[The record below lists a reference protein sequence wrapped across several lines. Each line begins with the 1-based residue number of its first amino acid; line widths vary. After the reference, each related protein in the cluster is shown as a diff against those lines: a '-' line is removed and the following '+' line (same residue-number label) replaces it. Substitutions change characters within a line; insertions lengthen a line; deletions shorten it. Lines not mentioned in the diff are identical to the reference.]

1 MPNKPPQK
9 NSRNEIFPHFSSHN
23 QFFTLTLQPNKN
35 KTMKNIF
42 KIKKEERIPGLVA
55 LLVFVLLNGLFFY
68 KYGNLFLRAHHVS
81 FWQLF
86 AKTFHVSGFDA
97 WSYIFMSNGKLYF
110 EIPRHPLFA
119 VILYPFYLINK
130 ELISSGDTNYA
141 MIFMAILLIASAF
154 YSFIFVYRIFRE
166 IIELKKKDC
175 ILFSA
180 MLYSFGMVMVSML
193 VPDHFCWSL
202 LMLTMTLYLAGM
214 AMKERRQL
222 SAWTI
227 GILSFLTGGV
237 TLSNIAKTYLA
248 AWFVNGRKVF
258 APKNLVAMILPA
270 ILLVTTAYLIYTEV
284 REPQF
289 HVDKQIE
296 IKAHAKDQEQQR
308 KDSIHHAWV
317 LAHTGE
323 PMKKEGF
330 WKWTDTSTSRTDAL
344 IHNMMGES
352 IQLHDSYLLD
362 DMCVNR
368 PTIVKYNYAFNY
380 VIEAIISLLF
390 IIGIVVAI
398 RHKFFLM
405 VLSWLGLDIVIHFV
419 MGFGL
424 NEMYIMACHWIFI
437 IPIAIAYLMKSLTP
451 GRQVVL
457 RYFCWLLTLYFWVW
471 NGYWLFT
478 YMSDQATQIMK

>member
-1 MPNKPPQK
+1 M
-9 NSRNEIFPHFSSHN
+9 
-23 QFFTLTLQPNKN
+23 
-35 KTMKNIF
+35 NIF
-42 KIKKEERIPGLVA
+42 KIKKEERIPSLIA

-68 KYGNLFLRAHHVS
+68 KYSNLFLQAHHVS
-81 FWQLF
+81 YWQLF
-86 AKTFHVSGFDA
+86 AKTYHVSGFDA

-130 ELISSGDTNYA
+130 ELIAAGDTNYA
-141 MIFMAILLIASAF
+141 MIFMAILLIVSAY
-154 YSFIFVYRIFRE
+154 YSFIFIYRVFRE
-166 IIELKKKDC
+166 IIEVGKKDS
-175 ILFSA
+175 LLLSA

-202 LMLTMTLYLAGM
+202 FLLTMTLYLAGK
-214 AMKERRQL
+214 AMKEKKQL

-248 AWFVNGRKVF
+248 AWFVNGKKVF
-258 APKNLVAMILPA
+258 AWKNMVAMILPA
-270 ILLVTTAYLIYTEV
+270 ILLVGTAYLIYTEI

-289 HVDKQIE
+289 HTDKKIE
-296 IKAHAKDQEQQR
+296 IKAHAKDTLQAH

-330 WKWTDTSTSRTDAL
+330 WKWTDMSTSRSDAL

-368 PTIVKYNYAFNY
+368 PTVVKYNYVFNY
-380 VIEAIISLLF
+380 IIEGIVALLF
-390 IIGIVVAI
+390 ILGIIVAV
-398 RHKFFLM
+398 RHRFFLIA
-405 VLSWLGLDIVIHFV
+405 LSWLALDICIHFV

-437 IPIAIAYLMKSLTP
+437 IPISIAYLLKSLTP
-451 GRQVVL
+451 SRQTIVRGITL
-457 RYFCWLLTLYFWVW
+457 LLTLYLWVW
-471 NGYWLFT
+471 NGYLVFS
-478 YMSDQATQIMK
+478 YMSDQITQISK

>member
-1 MPNKPPQK
+1 M
-9 NSRNEIFPHFSSHN
+9 FCLLFA
-23 QFFTLTLQPNKN
+23 LTLQAKSQDIYIIELS
-35 KTMKNIF
+35 KMNIF
-42 KIKKEERIPGLVA
+42 KIKKEERIPSLIA

-68 KYGNLFLRAHHVS
+68 KYSNLFLQAHHVS
-81 FWQLF
+81 YWQLF
-86 AKTFHVSGFDA
+86 AKTYHVSGFDA

-130 ELISSGDTNYA
+130 ELIATGDTNYA
-141 MIFMAILLIASAF
+141 MIFMAILLIVSAY
-154 YSFIFVYRIFRE
+154 YSFIFIYRVFRE
-166 IIELKKKDC
+166 IIEVGKKDS
-175 ILFSA
+175 LLLSA

-202 LMLTMTLYLAGM
+202 FLLTMTLYLAGK
-214 AMKERRQL
+214 AMKEKKQL

-248 AWFVNGRKVF
+248 AWFVNGKKVF
-258 APKNLVAMILPA
+258 AWKNMVAMILPA
-270 ILLVTTAYLIYTEV
+270 ILLVGTAYLIYTEI

-289 HVDKQIE
+289 HTDKKIE
-296 IKAHAKDQEQQR
+296 IKAHAKDTLQAH

-330 WKWTDTSTSRTDAL
+330 WKWTDMSTSRSNAL

-368 PTIVKYNYAFNY
+368 PTVVKYNYVFNY
-380 VIEAIISLLF
+380 IIEGIVALLF
-390 IIGIVVAI
+390 ILGIIVAV
-398 RHKFFLM
+398 RHRFFLM
-405 VLSWLGLDIVIHFV
+405 ALSWLALDICIHFV

-437 IPIAIAYLMKSLTP
+437 IPISIAYLLKSLTP
-451 GRQVVL
+451 SRQTIVRGITL
-457 RYFCWLLTLYFWVW
+457 LLTLYLWVW
-471 NGYWLFT
+471 NGYLVFS
-478 YMSDQATQIMK
+478 YMSDQITQISK

>member
-1 MPNKPPQK
+1 L
-9 NSRNEIFPHFSSHN
+9 FCLLFA
-23 QFFTLTLQPNKN
+23 LTLQTKSQDIYIIELS
-35 KTMKNIF
+35 KMNIF
-42 KIKKEERIPGLVA
+42 KIKKEERIPSLIA

-68 KYGNLFLRAHHVS
+68 KYSNLFLQAHHVS
-81 FWQLF
+81 YWQLF

-119 VILYPFYLINK
+119 VILYPFHLINK
-130 ELISSGDTNYA
+130 ELIAAGDTNYA
-141 MIFMAILLIASAF
+141 MIFMAILLIASAY
-154 YSFIFVYRIFRE
+154 YSFIFIYRVFRE
-166 IIELKKKDC
+166 IIEVGKKDC
-175 ILFSA
+175 LLFSA

-202 LMLTMTLYLAGM
+202 FLLTMTLYLAGK
-214 AMKERRQL
+214 AMKEKKQL

-248 AWFVNGRKVF
+248 AWFVNGKKVF
-258 APKNLVAMILPA
+258 AWKNMVAMILPA
-270 ILLVTTAYLIYTEV
+270 ILLVGTAYLIYTEI

-289 HVDKQIE
+289 HTDKKIE
-296 IKAHAKDQEQQR
+296 IKAHAKDTLQAH

-330 WKWTDTSTSRTDAL
+330 WKWTDMSTSRSDAL

-368 PTIVKYNYAFNY
+368 PTVVKYNYVFNY
-380 VIEAIISLLF
+380 IIEGIVALLF
-390 IIGIVVAI
+390 ILGIIVAV
-398 RHKFFLM
+398 RHRFFLM
-405 VLSWLGLDIVIHFV
+405 ALSWLALDICIHFV

-437 IPIAIAYLMKSLTP
+437 IPISIAYLLKSLTP
-451 GRQVVL
+451 SRQTIVRGITL
-457 RYFCWLLTLYFWVW
+457 LLTLYLWVW
-471 NGYWLFT
+471 NGYLVFS
-478 YMSDQATQIMK
+478 YMSDQITQISK

>member
-1 MPNKPPQK
+1 M
-9 NSRNEIFPHFSSHN
+9 
-23 QFFTLTLQPNKN
+23 
-35 KTMKNIF
+35 NIF
-42 KIKKEERIPGLVA
+42 KIKKEERIPSLIA

-68 KYGNLFLRAHHVS
+68 KYSNLFLQAHHVS
-81 FWQLF
+81 YWQLF
-86 AKTFHVSGFDA
+86 AKTYHVSGFDA

-130 ELISSGDTNYA
+130 ELIAAGDTNYA
-141 MIFMAILLIASAF
+141 MIFMAILLIVSAY
-154 YSFIFVYRIFRE
+154 YSFIFIYRVFRE
-166 IIELKKKDC
+166 IIEVGKKDS
-175 ILFSA
+175 LLLSA

-202 LMLTMTLYLAGM
+202 FLLTMTLYLAGK
-214 AMKERRQL
+214 AMKEKKQL

-248 AWFVNGRKVF
+248 AWFVNGKKVF
-258 APKNLVAMILPA
+258 AWKNMVAMILPA
-270 ILLVTTAYLIYTEV
+270 ILLVGTAYLIYTEI

-289 HVDKQIE
+289 HTDKKIE
-296 IKAHAKDQEQQR
+296 IKAHAKDTLQAH

-330 WKWTDTSTSRTDAL
+330 WKWTDMSTSRSDAL

-368 PTIVKYNYAFNY
+368 PTVVKYNYVFNY
-380 VIEAIISLLF
+380 IIEGIVALLF
-390 IIGIVVAI
+390 ILGIIVAV
-398 RHKFFLM
+398 RHRFFLM
-405 VLSWLGLDIVIHFV
+405 ALSWLALDICIHFV

-437 IPIAIAYLMKSLTP
+437 IPISIAYLLKSLTP
-451 GRQVVL
+451 SRQTIVRGITL
-457 RYFCWLLTLYFWVW
+457 LLTLYLWVW
-471 NGYWLFT
+471 NGYLVFS
-478 YMSDQATQIMK
+478 YMSDQITQILK

>member
-1 MPNKPPQK
+1 M
-9 NSRNEIFPHFSSHN
+9 
-23 QFFTLTLQPNKN
+23 
-35 KTMKNIF
+35 NIF
-42 KIKKEERIPGLVA
+42 KIKKEERIPSLIA

-68 KYGNLFLRAHHVS
+68 KYSNLFLQAHHVS
-81 FWQLF
+81 YWQLF
-86 AKTFHVSGFDA
+86 AKTYHVSGFDA

-130 ELISSGDTNYA
+130 ELIAAGDTNYA
-141 MIFMAILLIASAF
+141 MIFMAILLIVSAY
-154 YSFIFVYRIFRE
+154 YSFIFIYRVFRE
-166 IIELKKKDC
+166 IIEVGKKDS
-175 ILFSA
+175 LLLSA

-202 LMLTMTLYLAGM
+202 FLLTMTLYLAGK
-214 AMKERRQL
+214 AMKEKKQL

-248 AWFVNGRKVF
+248 AWFVNGKNVF
-258 APKNLVAMILPA
+258 AWKNMVAMILPA
-270 ILLVTTAYLIYTEV
+270 ILLVGTAYLIYTEI

-289 HVDKQIE
+289 HTDKKIE
-296 IKAHAKDQEQQR
+296 IKAHAKDTLQAH

-330 WKWTDTSTSRTDAL
+330 WKWTDMSTSRSDAL

-368 PTIVKYNYAFNY
+368 PTVVKYNYVFNY
-380 VIEAIISLLF
+380 IIEGIVALLF
-390 IIGIVVAI
+390 ILGIIVAV
-398 RHKFFLM
+398 RHRFFLM
-405 VLSWLGLDIVIHFV
+405 ALSWLALDICIHFV

-437 IPIAIAYLMKSLTP
+437 IPISIAYLLKSLTP
-451 GRQVVL
+451 SRQTIVRGITL
-457 RYFCWLLTLYFWVW
+457 LLTLYLWVW
-471 NGYWLFT
+471 NGYLVFS
-478 YMSDQATQIMK
+478 YMSDQITQISK

>member
-1 MPNKPPQK
+1 M
-9 NSRNEIFPHFSSHN
+9 
-23 QFFTLTLQPNKN
+23 
-35 KTMKNIF
+35 NIF
-42 KIKKEERIPGLVA
+42 KIKKEERIPSLIA
-55 LLVFVLLNGLFFY
+55 LLIFVLLNGLFFY
-68 KYGNLFLRAHHVS
+68 KYSNLFLQAHHVS
-81 FWQLF
+81 YWQLF
-86 AKTFHVSGFDA
+86 AKTYHVSGFDA

-130 ELISSGDTNYA
+130 ELIAAGDTNYA
-141 MIFMAILLIASAF
+141 MIFMAILLIVSAY
-154 YSFIFVYRIFRE
+154 YSFIFIYRVFRE
-166 IIELKKKDC
+166 IIEVGKKDS
-175 ILFSA
+175 LLLSA

-202 LMLTMTLYLAGM
+202 FLLTMTLYLAGK
-214 AMKERRQL
+214 AMKEKKQL

-248 AWFVNGRKVF
+248 AWFVNGKKVF
-258 APKNLVAMILPA
+258 AWKNMVAMILPA
-270 ILLVTTAYLIYTEV
+270 ILLVGTAYLIYTEI

-289 HVDKQIE
+289 HTDKKIE
-296 IKAHAKDQEQQR
+296 IKAHAKDTLQAH

-330 WKWTDTSTSRTDAL
+330 WKWTDMSTSRSDAL

-368 PTIVKYNYAFNY
+368 PTVVKYNYVFNY
-380 VIEAIISLLF
+380 IIEGIVALLF
-390 IIGIVVAI
+390 ILGIIVAV
-398 RHKFFLM
+398 RHRFFLM
-405 VLSWLGLDIVIHFV
+405 ALSWLALDICIHFV

-437 IPIAIAYLMKSLTP
+437 IPISIAYLLKSLTP
-451 GRQVVL
+451 SRQTIVRGITL
-457 RYFCWLLTLYFWVW
+457 LLTLYLWVW
-471 NGYWLFT
+471 NGYLVFS
-478 YMSDQATQIMK
+478 YMSDQITQISK

>member
-1 MPNKPPQK
+1 M
-9 NSRNEIFPHFSSHN
+9 
-23 QFFTLTLQPNKN
+23 
-35 KTMKNIF
+35 NIF
-42 KIKKEERIPGLVA
+42 KIKKEERIPSLIA

-68 KYGNLFLRAHHVS
+68 KYSKLFLQAHHVS
-81 FWQLF
+81 YWQLF
-86 AKTFHVSGFDA
+86 AKTYHVSGFDA

-130 ELISSGDTNYA
+130 ELIAAGDTNYA
-141 MIFMAILLIASAF
+141 MIFMAILLIVSAY
-154 YSFIFVYRIFRE
+154 YSFIFIYRVFRE
-166 IIELKKKDC
+166 IIEVGKKDS
-175 ILFSA
+175 LLLSA

-202 LMLTMTLYLAGM
+202 FLLTMTLYLAGK
-214 AMKERRQL
+214 AMKEKKQL

-237 TLSNIAKTYLA
+237 TLSNIAKTYLV
-248 AWFVNGRKVF
+248 AWFVNGKKVF
-258 APKNLVAMILPA
+258 AWKNMVAMILPA
-270 ILLVTTAYLIYTEV
+270 ILLVGTAYLIYTEI

-289 HVDKQIE
+289 HTDKKIE
-296 IKAHAKDQEQQR
+296 IKAHAKDTLQAH

-330 WKWTDTSTSRTDAL
+330 WKWTDMSTSRSDAL

-368 PTIVKYNYAFNY
+368 PTVVKYNYVFNY
-380 VIEAIISLLF
+380 IIEGIVALLF
-390 IIGIVVAI
+390 ILGIIVAV
-398 RHKFFLM
+398 RHRFFLM
-405 VLSWLGLDIVIHFV
+405 ALSWLALDICIHFV

-437 IPIAIAYLMKSLTP
+437 IPISIAYLLKSLTP
-451 GRQVVL
+451 SRQTIVRGITL
-457 RYFCWLLTLYFWVW
+457 LLTLYLWVW
-471 NGYWLFT
+471 NGYLVFS
-478 YMSDQATQIMK
+478 YMSDQITQISK

>member
-1 MPNKPPQK
+1 M
-9 NSRNEIFPHFSSHN
+9 
-23 QFFTLTLQPNKN
+23 
-35 KTMKNIF
+35 NIF
-42 KIKKEERIPGLVA
+42 KIKKEERIPSLIA

-68 KYGNLFLRAHHVS
+68 KYSNLFLQAHHVS
-81 FWQLF
+81 YWQLF
-86 AKTFHVSGFDA
+86 AKTYHVSGFDA

-130 ELISSGDTNYA
+130 ELIATGDTNYA
-141 MIFMAILLIASAF
+141 MIFMAILLIASAY
-154 YSFIFVYRIFRE
+154 YSFIFIYRVFRE
-166 IIELKKKDC
+166 IIEVGKKDC
-175 ILFSA
+175 LLLSA

-202 LMLTMTLYLAGM
+202 FLLTMTLYLAGK
-214 AMKERRQL
+214 AMKEKKQL

-248 AWFVNGRKVF
+248 AWFVNGKKVF
-258 APKNLVAMILPA
+258 AWKNMVAMILPA
-270 ILLVTTAYLIYTEV
+270 ILLVGTAYLIYTEI

-289 HVDKQIE
+289 HTDKKIE
-296 IKAHAKDQEQQR
+296 IKAHAKDTLQAH

-330 WKWTDTSTSRTDAL
+330 WKWTDMSTSRSDAL

-352 IQLHDSYLLD
+352 IQLHNSYLLD

-368 PTIVKYNYAFNY
+368 PTVVKYNYVFNY
-380 VIEAIISLLF
+380 IIEGIVALLF
-390 IIGIVVAI
+390 ILGIIVAV
-398 RHKFFLM
+398 RHRFFLM
-405 VLSWLGLDIVIHFV
+405 ALSWLALDICIHFV

-437 IPIAIAYLMKSLTP
+437 IPISIAYLLKSLTP
-451 GRQVVL
+451 SRQTIVRGITL
-457 RYFCWLLTLYFWVW
+457 LLTLYLWVW
-471 NGYWLFT
+471 NGYLVFS
-478 YMSDQATQIMK
+478 YMSDQITQISK

>member
-1 MPNKPPQK
+1 M
-9 NSRNEIFPHFSSHN
+9 FCLLFA
-23 QFFTLTLQPNKN
+23 LTLQAKSQDIYIIELS
-35 KTMKNIF
+35 KMNIF
-42 KIKKEERIPGLVA
+42 KIKKEERIPSLIA
-55 LLVFVLLNGLFFY
+55 LFVFVLLNGLFFY
-68 KYGNLFLRAHHVS
+68 KYSNLFLQAHHVS
-81 FWQLF
+81 YWQLF
-86 AKTFHVSGFDA
+86 AKTYHVSGFDA

-130 ELISSGDTNYA
+130 ELIAAGDTNYA
-141 MIFMAILLIASAF
+141 MIFMAILLIVSAY
-154 YSFIFVYRIFRE
+154 YSFIFIYRVFRE
-166 IIELKKKDC
+166 IIEVGKKDS
-175 ILFSA
+175 LLLSA

-202 LMLTMTLYLAGM
+202 FLLTMTLYLAGK
-214 AMKERRQL
+214 AMKEKKQL

-248 AWFVNGRKVF
+248 AWFVNGKKVF
-258 APKNLVAMILPA
+258 AWKNMVAMILPA
-270 ILLVTTAYLIYTEV
+270 ILLVGTAYLIYTEI

-289 HVDKQIE
+289 HTDKKIE
-296 IKAHAKDQEQQR
+296 IKAHAKDTLQAH

-330 WKWTDTSTSRTDAL
+330 WKWTDMSTSRSDAL

-368 PTIVKYNYAFNY
+368 PTVVKYNYVFNY
-380 VIEAIISLLF
+380 IIEGIVALLF
-390 IIGIVVAI
+390 ILGIIVAV
-398 RHKFFLM
+398 RHRFFLM
-405 VLSWLGLDIVIHFV
+405 ALSWLALDICIHFV

-437 IPIAIAYLMKSLTP
+437 IPISIAYLLKSLTP
-451 GRQVVL
+451 SRQTIVRGITL
-457 RYFCWLLTLYFWVW
+457 LLTLYLWVW
-471 NGYWLFT
+471 NGYLVFS
-478 YMSDQATQIMK
+478 YMSDQITQISK

>member
-1 MPNKPPQK
+1 M
-9 NSRNEIFPHFSSHN
+9 FCLLFA
-23 QFFTLTLQPNKN
+23 LTLQAKSQDIYIIELS
-35 KTMKNIF
+35 KMNIF
-42 KIKKEERIPGLVA
+42 KIKKEERIPSLIA

-68 KYGNLFLRAHHVS
+68 KYSNLFLQAHHVS
-81 FWQLF
+81 YWQLF
-86 AKTFHVSGFDA
+86 AKTYHVSGFDA

-130 ELISSGDTNYA
+130 ELIATGDTNYA
-141 MIFMAILLIASAF
+141 MIFMAILLIASAY
-154 YSFIFVYRIFRE
+154 YSFIFIYRVFRE
-166 IIELKKKDC
+166 IIEVGKKDC
-175 ILFSA
+175 LLLSA

-202 LMLTMTLYLAGM
+202 FLLIMTLYLAGK
-214 AMKERRQL
+214 AMKEKKQL

-248 AWFVNGRKVF
+248 AWFVNGKKVF
-258 APKNLVAMILPA
+258 AWKNMVAMILPA
-270 ILLVTTAYLIYTEV
+270 ILLVGTAYLIYTEI

-289 HVDKQIE
+289 HTDKKIE
-296 IKAHAKDQEQQR
+296 IKAHAKDTLQAH

-330 WKWTDTSTSRTDAL
+330 WKWTDMSTSRSDAL

-352 IQLHDSYLLD
+352 IQLHNSYLLD

-368 PTIVKYNYAFNY
+368 PTVVKYNYVFNY
-380 VIEAIISLLF
+380 IIEGIVALLF
-390 IIGIVVAI
+390 ILGIIVAV
-398 RHKFFLM
+398 RHRFFLM
-405 VLSWLGLDIVIHFV
+405 ALSWLALDICIHFV

-437 IPIAIAYLMKSLTP
+437 IPISIAYMLKSLTP
-451 GRQVVL
+451 SRQTIVRGITL
-457 RYFCWLLTLYFWVW
+457 LLTLYLWVW
-471 NGYWLFT
+471 NGYLVFS
-478 YMSDQATQIMK
+478 YMSDQITQISK

>member
-1 MPNKPPQK
+1 M
-9 NSRNEIFPHFSSHN
+9 
-23 QFFTLTLQPNKN
+23 
-35 KTMKNIF
+35 NIF
-42 KIKKEERIPGLVA
+42 KIKKEERIPSLIA

-68 KYGNLFLRAHHVS
+68 KYSNLFLQAHHVS
-81 FWQLF
+81 YWQLF

-130 ELISSGDTNYA
+130 ELIATGDTNYA
-141 MIFMAILLIASAF
+141 MIFMAILLIASAY
-154 YSFIFVYRIFRE
+154 YSFIFIYRVFRE
-166 IIELKKKDC
+166 IIEVGKKDS
-175 ILFSA
+175 LLLSA

-202 LMLTMTLYLAGM
+202 FLLTMTLYLAGK
-214 AMKERRQL
+214 AMKEKKQL

-248 AWFVNGRKVF
+248 AWFVNGKKVF
-258 APKNLVAMILPA
+258 AWKNMVAMILPA
-270 ILLVTTAYLIYTEV
+270 ILLVGTAYLIYTEI

-289 HVDKQIE
+289 HTDKKIE
-296 IKAHAKDQEQQR
+296 IKAHAKDTLQAH

-330 WKWTDTSTSRTDAL
+330 WKWTDMSTSRSDAL

-368 PTIVKYNYAFNY
+368 PTVVKYNYVFNY
-380 VIEAIISLLF
+380 IIEGIVALLF
-390 IIGIVVAI
+390 ILGIIVAV
-398 RHKFFLM
+398 RHRFFLM
-405 VLSWLGLDIVIHFV
+405 ALSWLALDICIHFV

-437 IPIAIAYLMKSLTP
+437 IPISIAYLLKSLTP
-451 GRQVVL
+451 SKQTIVRGITL
-457 RYFCWLLTLYFWVW
+457 LLTLYLWVW
-471 NGYWLFT
+471 NGYLVFS
-478 YMSDQATQIMK
+478 YMSDQITQISK

>member
-1 MPNKPPQK
+1 M
-9 NSRNEIFPHFSSHN
+9 
-23 QFFTLTLQPNKN
+23 
-35 KTMKNIF
+35 NIF
-42 KIKKEERIPGLVA
+42 KIQKEERIPSLIA

-68 KYGNLFLRAHHVS
+68 KYSNLFLQAHHVS
-81 FWQLF
+81 YWQLF
-86 AKTFHVSGFDA
+86 AKTYHVSGFDA

-130 ELISSGDTNYA
+130 ELIATGDTNYA
-141 MIFMAILLIASAF
+141 MIFMAILLIASAY
-154 YSFIFVYRIFRE
+154 YSFIFIYRVFRE
-166 IIELKKKDC
+166 IIEVGKKDC
-175 ILFSA
+175 LLLSA

-202 LMLTMTLYLAGM
+202 FLLTMTLYLAGK
-214 AMKERRQL
+214 AMKEKKQL

-248 AWFVNGRKVF
+248 AWFVNGKKVF
-258 APKNLVAMILPA
+258 AWKNMVAMILPA
-270 ILLVTTAYLIYTEV
+270 ILLVGTAYLIYTEI

-289 HVDKQIE
+289 HTDKKIE
-296 IKAHAKDQEQQR
+296 IKAHAKDTLQAH

-330 WKWTDTSTSRTDAL
+330 WKWTDMSTSRSDAL

-368 PTIVKYNYAFNY
+368 PTVVKYNYVFNY
-380 VIEAIISLLF
+380 IIEGIVALLF
-390 IIGIVVAI
+390 ILGIIVAV
-398 RHKFFLM
+398 RHRFFLM
-405 VLSWLGLDIVIHFV
+405 ALSWLALDICIHFV

-437 IPIAIAYLMKSLTP
+437 IPISIAYLLKSLTP
-451 GRQVVL
+451 SRQTIVRGITL
-457 RYFCWLLTLYFWVW
+457 LLTLYLWVW
-471 NGYWLFT
+471 NGYLVFS
-478 YMSDQATQIMK
+478 YMSDQITQISK

>member
-1 MPNKPPQK
+1 M
-9 NSRNEIFPHFSSHN
+9 
-23 QFFTLTLQPNKN
+23 
-35 KTMKNIF
+35 NIF
-42 KIKKEERIPGLVA
+42 KIKKEERIPSLIA

-68 KYGNLFLRAHHVS
+68 KYSNLFLQAHHVS
-81 FWQLF
+81 YWQLF

-130 ELISSGDTNYA
+130 ELIATGDTNYA
-141 MIFMAILLIASAF
+141 MIFMAILLIASAY
-154 YSFIFVYRIFRE
+154 YSFIFIYRVFRE
-166 IIELKKKDC
+166 IIEVGKKDS
-175 ILFSA
+175 LLLSA

-202 LMLTMTLYLAGM
+202 FLLTMTLYLAGK
-214 AMKERRQL
+214 AMKEKKQL

-248 AWFVNGRKVF
+248 AWFVNGKKVF
-258 APKNLVAMILPA
+258 AWKNMVAMILPA
-270 ILLVTTAYLIYTEV
+270 ILLVGTAYLIYTEI

-289 HVDKQIE
+289 HTDKKIE
-296 IKAHAKDQEQQR
+296 IKAHAKDTLQAH

-330 WKWTDTSTSRTDAL
+330 WKWTDMSTSRSDAL

-368 PTIVKYNYAFNY
+368 PTVVKYNYVFNY
-380 VIEAIISLLF
+380 IIEGIVALLF
-390 IIGIVVAI
+390 ILGIIVAV
-398 RHKFFLM
+398 RHRFFLM
-405 VLSWLGLDIVIHFV
+405 ALSWLALDICIHFV

-437 IPIAIAYLMKSLTP
+437 IPISIAYLLKSLTP
-451 GRQVVL
+451 SRQTIVRGITL
-457 RYFCWLLTLYFWVW
+457 LLTLYLWVW
-471 NGYWLFT
+471 NGYLVFS
-478 YMSDQATQIMK
+478 YMSDQITQISK

>member
-1 MPNKPPQK
+1 M
-9 NSRNEIFPHFSSHN
+9 FCLLFA
-23 QFFTLTLQPNKN
+23 LTLQAKSQDIYIIELS
-35 KTMKNIF
+35 KMNIF
-42 KIKKEERIPGLVA
+42 KIKKEERIPSLIA

-68 KYGNLFLRAHHVS
+68 KYSNLFLQAHHVS
-81 FWQLF
+81 YWQLF
-86 AKTFHVSGFDA
+86 AKTYHVSGFDA

-130 ELISSGDTNYA
+130 ELIAAGDTNYA
-141 MIFMAILLIASAF
+141 MIFMAILLIASAY
-154 YSFIFVYRIFRE
+154 YSFIFIYRVFRE
-166 IIELKKKDC
+166 IIEIGKKDS
-175 ILFSA
+175 LLLSA

-202 LMLTMTLYLAGM
+202 FLLTMTLYLAGK
-214 AMKERRQL
+214 AMKEKKQL

-227 GILSFLTGGV
+227 GTLSFLTGGV

-248 AWFVNGRKVF
+248 AWFVNGKKVF
-258 APKNLVAMILPA
+258 AWKNMVAMILPA
-270 ILLVTTAYLIYTEV
+270 ILLVGTAYLIYTEI

-289 HVDKQIE
+289 HADKKIE
-296 IKAHAKDQEQQR
+296 IKAHAKDTLQAR

-330 WKWTDTSTSRTDAL
+330 WKWTDMSTSRSDAL

-368 PTIVKYNYAFNY
+368 PTVVKYNYAFNY
-380 VIEAIISLLF
+380 IIEGIIALLF
-390 IIGIVVAI
+390 ILGIIVAI
-398 RHKFFLM
+398 RHRFFLM
-405 VLSWLGLDIVIHFV
+405 VLSWLALDICIHFV

-437 IPIAIAYLMKSLTP
+437 IPISIAYLLKSLTP
-451 GRQVVL
+451 SRQTIV
-457 RYFCWLLTLYFWVW
+457 RGITLLLALYLWAW
-471 NGYWLFT
+471 NGYLLFT
-478 YMSDQATQIMK
+478 YMSDQVTQISK

>member
-1 MPNKPPQK
+1 M
-9 NSRNEIFPHFSSHN
+9 FCLLFA
-23 QFFTLTLQPNKN
+23 LTLQAKSQDIYIIELS
-35 KTMKNIF
+35 KMNIF
-42 KIKKEERIPGLVA
+42 KIKKEERIPSLIA

-68 KYGNLFLRAHHVS
+68 KYSNLFLQAHHVS
-81 FWQLF
+81 YWQLF
-86 AKTFHVSGFDA
+86 AKTYHVSGFDA

-130 ELISSGDTNYA
+130 ELIAAGDTNYA
-141 MIFMAILLIASAF
+141 MIFMAILLIVSAY
-154 YSFIFVYRIFRE
+154 YSFIFIYRVFRE
-166 IIELKKKDC
+166 IIEVGKKDS
-175 ILFSA
+175 LLLSA

-202 LMLTMTLYLAGM
+202 FLLTMTLYLAGK
-214 AMKERRQL
+214 AMKEKKQL

-248 AWFVNGRKVF
+248 AWFVNGKNVF
-258 APKNLVAMILPA
+258 AWKNMVAMILPA
-270 ILLVTTAYLIYTEV
+270 ILLVGTAYLIYTEI

-289 HVDKQIE
+289 HTDKKIE
-296 IKAHAKDQEQQR
+296 IKAHAKDTLQAH

-330 WKWTDTSTSRTDAL
+330 WKWTDMSTSRSDAL

-368 PTIVKYNYAFNY
+368 PTVVKYNYVFNY
-380 VIEAIISLLF
+380 IIEGIVALLF
-390 IIGIVVAI
+390 ILGIIVAV
-398 RHKFFLM
+398 RHRFFLM
-405 VLSWLGLDIVIHFV
+405 ALSWLALDICIHFV

-437 IPIAIAYLMKSLTP
+437 IPISIAYLLKSLTP
-451 GRQVVL
+451 SRQTIVRGITL
-457 RYFCWLLTLYFWVW
+457 LLTLYLWVW
-471 NGYWLFT
+471 NGYLVFS
-478 YMSDQATQIMK
+478 YMSDQITQISK

>member
-1 MPNKPPQK
+1 M
-9 NSRNEIFPHFSSHN
+9 FCLLFA
-23 QFFTLTLQPNKN
+23 LTLQAKSQDIYIIELS
-35 KTMKNIF
+35 KMNIF
-42 KIKKEERIPGLVA
+42 KIKKEERIPSLIA

-68 KYGNLFLRAHHVS
+68 KYSNLFLQAHHVS
-81 FWQLF
+81 YWQLF
-86 AKTFHVSGFDA
+86 AKTYHVSGFDA

-130 ELISSGDTNYA
+130 ELIAAGDTNYA
-141 MIFMAILLIASAF
+141 MIFMAILLIVSAY
-154 YSFIFVYRIFRE
+154 YSFIFIYRVFRE
-166 IIELKKKDC
+166 IIEVGKKDS
-175 ILFSA
+175 LLLSA

-202 LMLTMTLYLAGM
+202 FLLTITLYLAGK
-214 AMKERRQL
+214 AMKEKKQL

-227 GILSFLTGGV
+227 EILSFLTGGV

-248 AWFVNGRKVF
+248 AWFVNGKKVF
-258 APKNLVAMILPA
+258 AWKNMVAMILPA
-270 ILLVTTAYLIYTEV
+270 ILLVGTAYLIYTEI

-289 HVDKQIE
+289 HTDKKIE
-296 IKAHAKDQEQQR
+296 IKAHAKDTLQAH

-330 WKWTDTSTSRTDAL
+330 WKWTDMSTSRSDAL

-368 PTIVKYNYAFNY
+368 PTVVKYNYVFNY
-380 VIEAIISLLF
+380 IIEGIVALLF
-390 IIGIVVAI
+390 ILGIIVAV
-398 RHKFFLM
+398 RHRFFLM
-405 VLSWLGLDIVIHFV
+405 ALSWLALDICIHFV

-437 IPIAIAYLMKSLTP
+437 IPISIAYLLKSLTP
-451 GRQVVL
+451 SRQTIVRGITL
-457 RYFCWLLTLYFWVW
+457 LLTLYLWIW
-471 NGYWLFT
+471 NGYLVFS
-478 YMSDQATQIMK
+478 YMSDQITQISK

>member
-1 MPNKPPQK
+1 M
-9 NSRNEIFPHFSSHN
+9 
-23 QFFTLTLQPNKN
+23 
-35 KTMKNIF
+35 NIF
-42 KIKKEERIPGLVA
+42 KIKKEERIPSLIA

-68 KYGNLFLRAHHVS
+68 KYSNLFLQAHHVS
-81 FWQLF
+81 YWQLF
-86 AKTFHVSGFDA
+86 AKTYHVSGFDA

-130 ELISSGDTNYA
+130 ELIAAGDTNYA
-141 MIFMAILLIASAF
+141 MIFMAILLIVSAY
-154 YSFIFVYRIFRE
+154 YSFIFIYRVFRE
-166 IIELKKKDC
+166 IIEVGKKDS
-175 ILFSA
+175 LLLSA

-202 LMLTMTLYLAGM
+202 FLLTMTLYLAGK
-214 AMKERRQL
+214 AMKEKKQL

-248 AWFVNGRKVF
+248 AWFVNGKKVF
-258 APKNLVAMILPA
+258 AWKNMVAMILPA
-270 ILLVTTAYLIYTEV
+270 ILLVGTAYLIYTEI

-289 HVDKQIE
+289 HTDKKIE
-296 IKAHAKDQEQQR
+296 IKAHAKDTLQAH
-308 KDSIHHAWV
+308 KDSIYHAWV

-330 WKWTDTSTSRTDAL
+330 WKWTDMSTSRSDAL

-368 PTIVKYNYAFNY
+368 PTVVKYNYVFNY
-380 VIEAIISLLF
+380 IIEGIVALLF
-390 IIGIVVAI
+390 ILGIIVAV
-398 RHKFFLM
+398 RHRFFLM
-405 VLSWLGLDIVIHFV
+405 ALSWLALDICIHFV

-437 IPIAIAYLMKSLTP
+437 IPISIAYLLKSLTP
-451 GRQVVL
+451 SRQTIVRGITL
-457 RYFCWLLTLYFWVW
+457 LLTLYLWVW
-471 NGYWLFT
+471 NGYLVFS
-478 YMSDQATQIMK
+478 YMSDQITQISK

>member
-1 MPNKPPQK
+1 M
-9 NSRNEIFPHFSSHN
+9 
-23 QFFTLTLQPNKN
+23 
-35 KTMKNIF
+35 NIF
-42 KIKKEERIPGLVA
+42 KIKKEERIPSLIA

-68 KYGNLFLRAHHVS
+68 KYSNLFLQAHHVS
-81 FWQLF
+81 YWQLF

-130 ELISSGDTNYA
+130 ELIATGDTNYA
-141 MIFMAILLIASAF
+141 MIFMAILLIASAY
-154 YSFIFVYRIFRE
+154 YSFIFIYRVFRE
-166 IIELKKKDC
+166 IIEVGKKDS
-175 ILFSA
+175 LLLSA

-202 LMLTMTLYLAGM
+202 FLLTMTLYLAGK
-214 AMKERRQL
+214 AMKEKKQL

-248 AWFVNGRKVF
+248 AWFVNGKKVF
-258 APKNLVAMILPA
+258 AWKNMVAMILPA
-270 ILLVTTAYLIYTEV
+270 ILLVGTAYLIYTEI

-289 HVDKQIE
+289 HTDKKIE
-296 IKAHAKDQEQQR
+296 IKAHAKDTLQAH

-330 WKWTDTSTSRTDAL
+330 WKWTDMSTSRSDAL

-368 PTIVKYNYAFNY
+368 PTVVKYNYVFNY
-380 VIEAIISLLF
+380 IIEGIVAVLF
-390 IIGIVVAI
+390 ILGIIVAV
-398 RHKFFLM
+398 RHRFFLM
-405 VLSWLGLDIVIHFV
+405 ALSWLALDICIHFV

-437 IPIAIAYLMKSLTP
+437 IPISIAYLLKSLTP
-451 GRQVVL
+451 SKQTIVRGITL
-457 RYFCWLLTLYFWVW
+457 LLTLYLWVW
-471 NGYWLFT
+471 NGYLVFS
-478 YMSDQATQIMK
+478 YMSDQITQISK

>member
-1 MPNKPPQK
+1 M
-9 NSRNEIFPHFSSHN
+9 FCLLFA
-23 QFFTLTLQPNKN
+23 LTLQAKSQDIYIIELS
-35 KTMKNIF
+35 KMNIF
-42 KIKKEERIPGLVA
+42 KIKKEERIPSLIA

-68 KYGNLFLRAHHVS
+68 KYSNLFLQAHHVS
-81 FWQLF
+81 YWQLF
-86 AKTFHVSGFDA
+86 AKIYHVSGFDA

-130 ELISSGDTNYA
+130 ELIAAGDTNYA
-141 MIFMAILLIASAF
+141 MIFMAILLIVSAY
-154 YSFIFVYRIFRE
+154 YSFIFIYRVFRE
-166 IIELKKKDC
+166 IIEVGKKDS
-175 ILFSA
+175 LLLSA

-202 LMLTMTLYLAGM
+202 FLLTMTLYLAGK
-214 AMKERRQL
+214 AMKEKKQL

-248 AWFVNGRKVF
+248 AWFVNGKKVF
-258 APKNLVAMILPA
+258 AWKNMVAMILPA
-270 ILLVTTAYLIYTEV
+270 ILLVGTAYLIYTEI

-289 HVDKQIE
+289 HTDKKIE
-296 IKAHAKDQEQQR
+296 IKAHAKDTLQAH

-330 WKWTDTSTSRTDAL
+330 WKWTDMSTSRSDAL

-368 PTIVKYNYAFNY
+368 PTVVKYNYVFNY
-380 VIEAIISLLF
+380 IIEGIVALLF
-390 IIGIVVAI
+390 ILGIIVAV
-398 RHKFFLM
+398 RHRFFLM
-405 VLSWLGLDIVIHFV
+405 ALSWLALDICIHFV

-437 IPIAIAYLMKSLTP
+437 IPISIAYLLKSLTP
-451 GRQVVL
+451 SRQTIVRGITL
-457 RYFCWLLTLYFWVW
+457 LLTLYLWVW
-471 NGYWLFT
+471 NGYLVFS
-478 YMSDQATQIMK
+478 YMSDQITQISK

>member
-1 MPNKPPQK
+1 M
-9 NSRNEIFPHFSSHN
+9 
-23 QFFTLTLQPNKN
+23 
-35 KTMKNIF
+35 NIF
-42 KIKKEERIPGLVA
+42 KIKKEERIPSLIA

-68 KYGNLFLRAHHVS
+68 KYSNLFLQAHHVS
-81 FWQLF
+81 YWQLF
-86 AKTFHVSGFDA
+86 AKTYHVSGFDA

-130 ELISSGDTNYA
+130 ELIAAGDTNYA
-141 MIFMAILLIASAF
+141 MIFMAILLIVSAY
-154 YSFIFVYRIFRE
+154 YSFIFIYRVFRE
-166 IIELKKKDC
+166 IIEVGKKDS
-175 ILFSA
+175 LLLSA

-202 LMLTMTLYLAGM
+202 FLLTMTLYLAGK
-214 AMKERRQL
+214 AMKEKKQL
-222 SAWTI
+222 LAWTI

-248 AWFVNGRKVF
+248 AWFVNGKKVF
-258 APKNLVAMILPA
+258 AWKNMVAMILPA
-270 ILLVTTAYLIYTEV
+270 ILLVGTAYLIYTEI

-289 HVDKQIE
+289 HTDKKIE
-296 IKAHAKDQEQQR
+296 IKAHAKDTLQAH

-330 WKWTDTSTSRTDAL
+330 WKWTDMSTSRSDAL

-368 PTIVKYNYAFNY
+368 PTVVKYNYVFNY
-380 VIEAIISLLF
+380 IIEGIVALLF
-390 IIGIVVAI
+390 ILGIIVAV
-398 RHKFFLM
+398 RHRFFLM
-405 VLSWLGLDIVIHFV
+405 ALSWLALDICIHFV

-437 IPIAIAYLMKSLTP
+437 IPISIAYLLKSLTP
-451 GRQVVL
+451 SRQTIVRGITL
-457 RYFCWLLTLYFWVW
+457 LLTLYLWVW
-471 NGYWLFT
+471 NGYLVFS
-478 YMSDQATQIMK
+478 YMSDQITQISK

>member
-1 MPNKPPQK
+1 M
-9 NSRNEIFPHFSSHN
+9 
-23 QFFTLTLQPNKN
+23 
-35 KTMKNIF
+35 NIF
-42 KIKKEERIPGLVA
+42 KIQKEERIPSLIA

-68 KYGNLFLRAHHVS
+68 KYSNLFLQAHHVS
-81 FWQLF
+81 YWQLF
-86 AKTFHVSGFDA
+86 AKTYHVSGFDA

-130 ELISSGDTNYA
+130 ELIATGDTNYA
-141 MIFMAILLIASAF
+141 MIFMAILLIASAY
-154 YSFIFVYRIFRE
+154 YSFIFIYRVFRE
-166 IIELKKKDC
+166 IIEVGKKDC
-175 ILFSA
+175 LLLSA

-202 LMLTMTLYLAGM
+202 FLLTMTLYLAGK
-214 AMKERRQL
+214 AMKEKKQL

-237 TLSNIAKTYLA
+237 TLSNIAKTYLS
-248 AWFVNGRKVF
+248 AWFVNGKKVF
-258 APKNLVAMILPA
+258 AWKNMVAMILPA
-270 ILLVTTAYLIYTEV
+270 ILLVGTAYLIYTEI

-289 HVDKQIE
+289 HTDKKIE
-296 IKAHAKDQEQQR
+296 IKAHAKDTLQAH

-330 WKWTDTSTSRTDAL
+330 WKWTDMSTSRSDAL

-368 PTIVKYNYAFNY
+368 PTVVKYNYVFNY
-380 VIEAIISLLF
+380 IIEGIVALLF
-390 IIGIVVAI
+390 ILGIIVAV
-398 RHKFFLM
+398 RHRFFLM
-405 VLSWLGLDIVIHFV
+405 ALSWLALDICIHFV

-437 IPIAIAYLMKSLTP
+437 IPISIAYMLKSLTP
-451 GRQVVL
+451 SRQTIVRGITL
-457 RYFCWLLTLYFWVW
+457 LLTLYLWVW
-471 NGYWLFT
+471 NGYLVFS
-478 YMSDQATQIMK
+478 YMSDQITQISK

>member
-1 MPNKPPQK
+1 M
-9 NSRNEIFPHFSSHN
+9 FYLLFA
-23 QFFTLTLQPNKN
+23 LTLQAKSQDIYIIELS
-35 KTMKNIF
+35 KMNIF
-42 KIKKEERIPGLVA
+42 KIKKEERIPSLIA

-68 KYGNLFLRAHHVS
+68 KYSNLFLQAHHVS
-81 FWQLF
+81 YWQLF
-86 AKTFHVSGFDA
+86 AKTYHVSGFDA

-130 ELISSGDTNYA
+130 ELIAAGDTNYA
-141 MIFMAILLIASAF
+141 MIFMAILLIVSAY
-154 YSFIFVYRIFRE
+154 YSFIFIYRVFRE
-166 IIELKKKDC
+166 IIEVGKKDS
-175 ILFSA
+175 LLLSA

-202 LMLTMTLYLAGM
+202 FLLTMTLYLAGK
-214 AMKERRQL
+214 AMKEKKQL

-248 AWFVNGRKVF
+248 AWFVNGKKVF
-258 APKNLVAMILPA
+258 AWKNMVAMILPA
-270 ILLVTTAYLIYTEV
+270 ILLVGTAYLIYTEI

-289 HVDKQIE
+289 HTDKKIE
-296 IKAHAKDQEQQR
+296 IKAHAKDTLQAH

-330 WKWTDTSTSRTDAL
+330 WKWTDMSTSRSDAL

-368 PTIVKYNYAFNY
+368 PTVVKYNYVFNY
-380 VIEAIISLLF
+380 IIEGIVALLF
-390 IIGIVVAI
+390 ILGIIVAV
-398 RHKFFLM
+398 RHRFFLM
-405 VLSWLGLDIVIHFV
+405 ALSWLALDICIHFV

-437 IPIAIAYLMKSLTP
+437 IPISIAYLLKSLTP
-451 GRQVVL
+451 SRQTIVRGITL
-457 RYFCWLLTLYFWVW
+457 LLTLYLWVW
-471 NGYWLFT
+471 NGYLVFS
-478 YMSDQATQIMK
+478 YMSDQITQISK

>member
-1 MPNKPPQK
+1 M
-9 NSRNEIFPHFSSHN
+9 FCLLFA
-23 QFFTLTLQPNKN
+23 LTLQAKSQDIYIIELS
-35 KTMKNIF
+35 KMNIF
-42 KIKKEERIPGLVA
+42 KIKKEERIPSLIA

-68 KYGNLFLRAHHVS
+68 KYSNLFLQAHHVS
-81 FWQLF
+81 YWQLF

-130 ELISSGDTNYA
+130 ELIAAGDTNYA
-141 MIFMAILLIASAF
+141 MIFMAILLIASAY
-154 YSFIFVYRIFRE
+154 YSFIFIYRVFRE
-166 IIELKKKDC
+166 IIEVGKKDS
-175 ILFSA
+175 LLLSA

-202 LMLTMTLYLAGM
+202 FLLTMTLYLAGK
-214 AMKERRQL
+214 AMKEKKQL

-248 AWFVNGRKVF
+248 AWFVNGKKVF
-258 APKNLVAMILPA
+258 AWKNMVAMILPA
-270 ILLVTTAYLIYTEV
+270 ILLIGTAYLIYTEI

-289 HVDKQIE
+289 HADKKIE
-296 IKAHAKDQEQQR
+296 IKAHAKDTLQAR

-330 WKWTDTSTSRTDAL
+330 WKWTDMSTSRSDAL

-368 PTIVKYNYAFNY
+368 PTVVKYNHAFNY
-380 VIEAIISLLF
+380 VIEGIVALLF
-390 IIGIVVAI
+390 ILGIIVAV
-398 RHKFFLM
+398 RHRFFLM
-405 VLSWLGLDIVIHFV
+405 VLSWLALDICIHFV

-437 IPIAIAYLMKSLTP
+437 IPISIAYLLKSLAPSKQTIVR
-451 GRQVVL
+451 GITL
-457 RYFCWLLTLYFWVW
+457 LLTLYLWAW

>member
-1 MPNKPPQK
+1 M
-9 NSRNEIFPHFSSHN
+9 FCLLFA
-23 QFFTLTLQPNKN
+23 LTLQAKSQDIYIIELS
-35 KTMKNIF
+35 KMNIF
-42 KIKKEERIPGLVA
+42 KIKKEERIPSLIA

-68 KYGNLFLRAHHVS
+68 KYSNLFLQAHHVS
-81 FWQLF
+81 YWQLF
-86 AKTFHVSGFDA
+86 AKTYHVSGFDA

-130 ELISSGDTNYA
+130 ELIAAGDTNYA
-141 MIFMAILLIASAF
+141 MIFMAILLIVSAY
-154 YSFIFVYRIFRE
+154 YSFIFIYRVFRE
-166 IIELKKKDC
+166 IIEVGKKDS
-175 ILFSA
+175 LLLSA

-202 LMLTMTLYLAGM
+202 FLLTMTLYLAGK
-214 AMKERRQL
+214 AMKEKKQL
-222 SAWTI
+222 STWTI

-248 AWFVNGRKVF
+248 AWFVNGKKVF
-258 APKNLVAMILPA
+258 AWKNMVAMILPA
-270 ILLVTTAYLIYTEV
+270 ILLVGTAYLIYTEI

-289 HVDKQIE
+289 HTDKKIE
-296 IKAHAKDQEQQR
+296 IKAHAKDTLQAH

-330 WKWTDTSTSRTDAL
+330 WKWTDMSTSRSDAL

-368 PTIVKYNYAFNY
+368 PTVVKYNYVFNY
-380 VIEAIISLLF
+380 IIEGIVALLF
-390 IIGIVVAI
+390 ILGIIVAV
-398 RHKFFLM
+398 RHRFFLM
-405 VLSWLGLDIVIHFV
+405 ALSWLALDICIHFV

-437 IPIAIAYLMKSLTP
+437 IPISIAYLLKSLTP
-451 GRQVVL
+451 SRQTIVRGITL
-457 RYFCWLLTLYFWVW
+457 LLTLYLWVW
-471 NGYWLFT
+471 NGYLVFS
-478 YMSDQATQIMK
+478 YMSDQITQISK

>member
-1 MPNKPPQK
+1 M
-9 NSRNEIFPHFSSHN
+9 FCLLFA
-23 QFFTLTLQPNKN
+23 LTLQAKSQDIYIIELS
-35 KTMKNIF
+35 KMNIF
-42 KIKKEERIPGLVA
+42 KIKKEERIPSLIA

-68 KYGNLFLRAHHVS
+68 KYSNLFLQAHHVS
-81 FWQLF
+81 YWQLF
-86 AKTFHVSGFDA
+86 AKTYHVSGFDA

-130 ELISSGDTNYA
+130 ELIAAGDTNYA
-141 MIFMAILLIASAF
+141 MIFMAILLIVSAY
-154 YSFIFVYRIFRE
+154 YSFIFIYRVFRE
-166 IIELKKKDC
+166 IIEVGKKDS
-175 ILFSA
+175 LLLSA

-202 LMLTMTLYLAGM
+202 FLLTMTLYLAGK
-214 AMKERRQL
+214 AMKEKKQL

-248 AWFVNGRKVF
+248 AWFVNGKKVF
-258 APKNLVAMILPA
+258 AWKNMVAMILPA
-270 ILLVTTAYLIYTEV
+270 ILLVGTAYLIYTEI

-289 HVDKQIE
+289 HTDKKIE
-296 IKAHAKDQEQQR
+296 IKAHAKDTLQAH

-330 WKWTDTSTSRTDAL
+330 WKWTDMSTSRSDAL

-368 PTIVKYNYAFNY
+368 PTVVKYNYVFNY
-380 VIEAIISLLF
+380 IIEGIVALLF
-390 IIGIVVAI
+390 ILGIIVAV
-398 RHKFFLM
+398 RHRFFLM
-405 VLSWLGLDIVIHFV
+405 ALSWLALDICIHFV

-437 IPIAIAYLMKSLTP
+437 IPIPIAYLLKSLTP
-451 GRQVVL
+451 SRQTIVRGITL
-457 RYFCWLLTLYFWVW
+457 LLTLYLWVW
-471 NGYWLFT
+471 NGYLVFS
-478 YMSDQATQIMK
+478 YMSDQITQISK

>member
-1 MPNKPPQK
+1 M
-9 NSRNEIFPHFSSHN
+9 FCLLFA
-23 QFFTLTLQPNKN
+23 LTLQAKSQDIYIIELS
-35 KTMKNIF
+35 KMNIF
-42 KIKKEERIPGLVA
+42 KIKKEERIPSLIA

-68 KYGNLFLRAHHVS
+68 KYSNLFLQAHHVS
-81 FWQLF
+81 YWQLF
-86 AKTFHVSGFDA
+86 AKTYHVSGFDA

-130 ELISSGDTNYA
+130 ELIAAGDTNYA
-141 MIFMAILLIASAF
+141 MIFMAILLIVSAY
-154 YSFIFVYRIFRE
+154 YSFIFIYRVFRE
-166 IIELKKKDC
+166 IIEVGKKDS
-175 ILFSA
+175 LLLSA

-202 LMLTMTLYLAGM
+202 FLLTMTLYLAGK
-214 AMKERRQL
+214 AMKEKKQL

-248 AWFVNGRKVF
+248 AWFVNGKKVF
-258 APKNLVAMILPA
+258 AWKNMVAMILPA
-270 ILLVTTAYLIYTEV
+270 ILLVGTAYLIYTEI

-289 HVDKQIE
+289 YTDKKIE
-296 IKAHAKDQEQQR
+296 IKAHAKDTLQAH

-330 WKWTDTSTSRTDAL
+330 WKWTDMSTSRSDAL

-368 PTIVKYNYAFNY
+368 PTVVKYNYVFNY
-380 VIEAIISLLF
+380 IIEGIVALLF
-390 IIGIVVAI
+390 ILGIIVAV
-398 RHKFFLM
+398 RHRFFLM
-405 VLSWLGLDIVIHFV
+405 ALSWLALDICIHFV

-437 IPIAIAYLMKSLTP
+437 IPISIAYLLKSLTP
-451 GRQVVL
+451 SRQTIVRGITL
-457 RYFCWLLTLYFWVW
+457 LLTLYLWVW
-471 NGYWLFT
+471 NGYLVFS
-478 YMSDQATQIMK
+478 YMSDQITQISK

>member
-1 MPNKPPQK
+1 M
-9 NSRNEIFPHFSSHN
+9 FCLLFA
-23 QFFTLTLQPNKN
+23 LTLQAKSQDIYIIELS
-35 KTMKNIF
+35 KMNIF
-42 KIKKEERIPGLVA
+42 KIKKEERIPSLIA

-68 KYGNLFLRAHHVS
+68 KYSNLFLQAHHVS
-81 FWQLF
+81 YWQLF
-86 AKTFHVSGFDA
+86 AKTYHVSGFDA

-130 ELISSGDTNYA
+130 ELIAAGDTNYA
-141 MIFMAILLIASAF
+141 MIFMAIILIVSAY
-154 YSFIFVYRIFRE
+154 YSFIFIYRVFRE
-166 IIELKKKDC
+166 IIEVGKKDS
-175 ILFSA
+175 LLLSA

-202 LMLTMTLYLAGM
+202 FLLTMTLYLAGK
-214 AMKERRQL
+214 AMKEKKQL

-248 AWFVNGRKVF
+248 AWFVNGKKVF
-258 APKNLVAMILPA
+258 AWKNMVAMILPA
-270 ILLVTTAYLIYTEV
+270 ILLVGTAYLIYTEI

-289 HVDKQIE
+289 HTDKKIE
-296 IKAHAKDQEQQR
+296 IKAHAKDTLQAH

-330 WKWTDTSTSRTDAL
+330 WKWTDMSTSRSDAL

-368 PTIVKYNYAFNY
+368 PTVVKYNYVFNY
-380 VIEAIISLLF
+380 IIEGIVALLF
-390 IIGIVVAI
+390 ILGIIVAV
-398 RHKFFLM
+398 RHRFFLM
-405 VLSWLGLDIVIHFV
+405 ALSWLALDICIHFV

-437 IPIAIAYLMKSLTP
+437 IPISIAYLLKSLTP
-451 GRQVVL
+451 SRQTIVRGITL
-457 RYFCWLLTLYFWVW
+457 LLTLYLWVW
-471 NGYWLFT
+471 NGYLVFS
-478 YMSDQATQIMK
+478 YMSDQITQISK

>member
-1 MPNKPPQK
+1 M
-9 NSRNEIFPHFSSHN
+9 
-23 QFFTLTLQPNKN
+23 
-35 KTMKNIF
+35 NIF
-42 KIKKEERIPGLVA
+42 KIKKEERIPSLIA

-68 KYGNLFLRAHHVS
+68 KYSNLFLQAHHVS
-81 FWQLF
+81 YWQLF
-86 AKTFHVSGFDA
+86 AKTYHVSGFDA

-130 ELISSGDTNYA
+130 ELIAAGDTNYA
-141 MIFMAILLIASAF
+141 MTFMAILLIVSAY
-154 YSFIFVYRIFRE
+154 YSFIFVYRVFRE
-166 IIELKKKDC
+166 IIEVGKKDS
-175 ILFSA
+175 LLLSA

-202 LMLTMTLYLAGM
+202 FLLTMTLYLAGK
-214 AMKERRQL
+214 AMKEKKQL

-248 AWFVNGRKVF
+248 AWFVNGKKVF
-258 APKNLVAMILPA
+258 AWKNMVAMILPA
-270 ILLVTTAYLIYTEV
+270 ILLVGTAYLIYTEI

-289 HVDKQIE
+289 HTDKKIE
-296 IKAHAKDQEQQR
+296 IKAHAKDTLQAH

-330 WKWTDTSTSRTDAL
+330 WKWTDMSTSRSDAL

-368 PTIVKYNYAFNY
+368 PTVVKYNYVFNY
-380 VIEAIISLLF
+380 IIEGIVALLF
-390 IIGIVVAI
+390 ILGIIVAV
-398 RHKFFLM
+398 RHRFFLM
-405 VLSWLGLDIVIHFV
+405 ALSWLALDICIHFV

-437 IPIAIAYLMKSLTP
+437 IPISIAYLLKSLTP
-451 GRQVVL
+451 SRQTIVRGITL
-457 RYFCWLLTLYFWVW
+457 LLTLYLWVW
-471 NGYWLFT
+471 NGYLVFS
-478 YMSDQATQIMK
+478 YMSDQITQISK

>member
-1 MPNKPPQK
+1 
-9 NSRNEIFPHFSSHN
+9 
-23 QFFTLTLQPNKN
+23 
-35 KTMKNIF
+35 MKNIF
-42 KIKKEERIPGLVA
+42 KITKEERIPSLIA
-55 LLVFVLLNGLFFY
+55 LLVFIVLNGLFFY

-130 ELISSGDTNYA
+130 ELITMGDTNYA
-141 MIFMAILLIASAF
+141 MIFMAILLIASAY
-154 YSFIFVYRIFRE
+154 YSFIFIYRIFRQ
-166 IIELKKKDC
+166 IIEMSKKDS
-175 ILFSA
+175 ILLSA

-202 LMLTMTLYLAGM
+202 FLLTMTLYLAGM
-214 AMKERRQL
+214 AMKQKKQL

-227 GILSFLTGGV
+227 AILSFLTGGV

-248 AWFVNGRKVF
+248 AWFVNGKKVF
-258 APKNLVAMILPA
+258 HWKNLVAMIVPA
-270 ILLVTTAYLIYTEV
+270 ILLVGIAYYTYKEV

-289 HVDKQIE
+289 AVDKHIE
-296 IKAHAKDQEQQR
+296 VKAHAKDSIQQR
-308 KDSIHHAWV
+308 NDSIHHAWV
-317 LAHTGE
+317 LAHTGK
-323 PMKKEGF
+323 PMKEEGF
-330 WKWTDTSTSRTDAL
+330 WKWTDMSTSRSDAL

-368 PTIVKYNYAFNY
+368 PTVVKYNYAFNY
-380 VIEAIISLLF
+380 VIEAIICVLF
-390 IIGIVVAI
+390 IIGII
-398 RHKFFLM
+398 IGIKHKFFLM

-437 IPIAIAYLMKSLTP
+437 IPIAIAYLIKSLTP
-451 GRQVVL
+451 RHQNIVRGITL
-457 RYFCWLLTLYFWVW
+457 LLTLYLWAW
-471 NGYWLFT
+471 NGYLLFT
-478 YMSDQATQIMK
+478 YMADQATQIMK

>member
-1 MPNKPPQK
+1 M
-9 NSRNEIFPHFSSHN
+9 
-23 QFFTLTLQPNKN
+23 
-35 KTMKNIF
+35 NIF
-42 KIKKEERIPGLVA
+42 KIKKEERIPSLIA

-68 KYGNLFLRAHHVS
+68 KYSNLFLQAHHVS
-81 FWQLF
+81 YWQLF
-86 AKTFHVSGFDA
+86 AKTYHISGFDA

-130 ELISSGDTNYA
+130 ELIAAGDTNYA
-141 MIFMAILLIASAF
+141 MIFMAILLIVSAY
-154 YSFIFVYRIFRE
+154 YSFIFIYRVFRE
-166 IIELKKKDC
+166 IIEVGKKDS
-175 ILFSA
+175 LLLSA

-202 LMLTMTLYLAGM
+202 FLLTMTLYLAGK
-214 AMKERRQL
+214 AMKEKKQL

-248 AWFVNGRKVF
+248 AWFVNGKKVF
-258 APKNLVAMILPA
+258 AWKNMVAMILPA
-270 ILLVTTAYLIYTEV
+270 ILLVGTAYLIYTEI

-289 HVDKQIE
+289 HTDKKIE
-296 IKAHAKDQEQQR
+296 IKAHAKDTLQAH

-330 WKWTDTSTSRTDAL
+330 WKWTDMSTSRSDAL

-368 PTIVKYNYAFNY
+368 PTVVKYNYVFNY
-380 VIEAIISLLF
+380 IIEGIVALLF
-390 IIGIVVAI
+390 ILGIIVAV
-398 RHKFFLM
+398 RHRFFLM
-405 VLSWLGLDIVIHFV
+405 ALSWLALDICIHFV

-437 IPIAIAYLMKSLTP
+437 IPISIAYLLKSLTP
-451 GRQVVL
+451 SRQTIVRGITL
-457 RYFCWLLTLYFWVW
+457 LLTLYLWVW
-471 NGYWLFT
+471 NGYLVFS
-478 YMSDQATQIMK
+478 YMSDQITQISK

>member
-1 MPNKPPQK
+1 M
-9 NSRNEIFPHFSSHN
+9 
-23 QFFTLTLQPNKN
+23 
-35 KTMKNIF
+35 NIF
-42 KIKKEERIPGLVA
+42 KIKKEERIPSLIA

-68 KYGNLFLRAHHVS
+68 KYSNLFLQAHHVS
-81 FWQLF
+81 YWQLF
-86 AKTFHVSGFDA
+86 AKTYHVSGFDA

-130 ELISSGDTNYA
+130 ELIAAGDTNYA
-141 MIFMAILLIASAF
+141 MIFMAILLIVSAY
-154 YSFIFVYRIFRE
+154 YSFIFIYRVFRE
-166 IIELKKKDC
+166 IIEVGKKDS
-175 ILFSA
+175 LLLSA

-202 LMLTMTLYLAGM
+202 FLLTMTLYLAGK
-214 AMKERRQL
+214 AMKEKKQL

-248 AWFVNGRKVF
+248 AWFVNGKKVF
-258 APKNLVAMILPA
+258 AWKNMVAMILPA
-270 ILLVTTAYLIYTEV
+270 ILLVGTAYLIYTEI

-289 HVDKQIE
+289 HTDKKIE
-296 IKAHAKDQEQQR
+296 IKAHAKDTLQAH

-330 WKWTDTSTSRTDAL
+330 WKWTDMSTSRSDAL

-368 PTIVKYNYAFNY
+368 PTVVKYNYVFNY
-380 VIEAIISLLF
+380 IIEGIVALLF
-390 IIGIVVAI
+390 ILGIIVAV
-398 RHKFFLM
+398 RHRFFLM
-405 VLSWLGLDIVIHFV
+405 ALSWLALDICIHFV

-437 IPIAIAYLMKSLTP
+437 IPISIAYLLKSLTP
-451 GRQVVL
+451 SRQTIVRGITL
-457 RYFCWLLTLYFWVW
+457 LLTLYLWVW
-471 NGYWLFT
+471 NGYLVFS
-478 YMSDQATQIMK
+478 YMSDQITQISK

>member
-1 MPNKPPQK
+1 M
-9 NSRNEIFPHFSSHN
+9 
-23 QFFTLTLQPNKN
+23 
-35 KTMKNIF
+35 NIF
-42 KIKKEERIPGLVA
+42 KIKKEERIPSLIA

-68 KYGNLFLRAHHVS
+68 KYSNLFLQAHHVS
-81 FWQLF
+81 YWQLF

-119 VILYPFYLINK
+119 VILYPFHLINK
-130 ELISSGDTNYA
+130 ELIAAGDTNYA
-141 MIFMAILLIASAF
+141 MIFMAILLIASAY
-154 YSFIFVYRIFRE
+154 YSFIFIYRVFRE
-166 IIELKKKDC
+166 IIEVGKKDC
-175 ILFSA
+175 LLFSA

-202 LMLTMTLYLAGM
+202 FLLTMTLYLTGK
-214 AMKERRQL
+214 AMKEKKQL

-248 AWFVNGRKVF
+248 AWFVNGKKVF
-258 APKNLVAMILPA
+258 AWKNMVAMILPA
-270 ILLVTTAYLIYTEV
+270 ILLVGTAYLIYTEI

-289 HVDKQIE
+289 HTDKKIE
-296 IKAHAKDQEQQR
+296 IKAHAKDTLQAH

-330 WKWTDTSTSRTDAL
+330 WKWTDMSTSRSDAL

-368 PTIVKYNYAFNY
+368 PTVVKYNYVFNY
-380 VIEAIISLLF
+380 IIEGIVALLF
-390 IIGIVVAI
+390 ILGIIVAV
-398 RHKFFLM
+398 RHRFFLM
-405 VLSWLGLDIVIHFV
+405 ALSWLALDICIHFV

-437 IPIAIAYLMKSLTP
+437 IPISIAYLLKSLTP
-451 GRQVVL
+451 SRQTIVRGITL
-457 RYFCWLLTLYFWVW
+457 LLTLYLWVW
-471 NGYWLFT
+471 NGYLVFS
-478 YMSDQATQIMK
+478 YMSDQITQISK

>member
-1 MPNKPPQK
+1 M
-9 NSRNEIFPHFSSHN
+9 
-23 QFFTLTLQPNKN
+23 
-35 KTMKNIF
+35 NIF
-42 KIKKEERIPGLVA
+42 KIKKEERIPSLIA

-68 KYGNLFLRAHHVS
+68 KYSNLFLQAHHVS
-81 FWQLF
+81 YWQLF

-130 ELISSGDTNYA
+130 ELIAAGDTNYA
-141 MIFMAILLIASAF
+141 MIFMAILLIASAY
-154 YSFIFVYRIFRE
+154 YSFIFIYRVFRE
-166 IIELKKKDC
+166 IIEVGKKDS
-175 ILFSA
+175 LLLSA

-202 LMLTMTLYLAGM
+202 FLLTMTLYLAGK
-214 AMKERRQL
+214 AMKEKKQL

-248 AWFVNGRKVF
+248 AWFVNGKKVF
-258 APKNLVAMILPA
+258 AWKNMVAMILPA
-270 ILLVTTAYLIYTEV
+270 ILLVGTAYLIYTEI

-289 HVDKQIE
+289 HADKKIE
-296 IKAHAKDQEQQR
+296 IKAHAKDTIQAR

-330 WKWTDTSTSRTDAL
+330 WKWTDMSTSRSDAL

-368 PTIVKYNYAFNY
+368 PTVVKYNYVFNY
-380 VIEAIISLLF
+380 VIEGIVALLF
-390 IIGIVVAI
+390 ILGIIVAV
-398 RHKFFLM
+398 RHRFFLM
-405 VLSWLGLDIVIHFV
+405 VLSWLALDICIHFV

-437 IPIAIAYLMKSLTP
+437 IPISIAYLLKSQTSS
-451 GRQVVL
+451 RQAIVRGITL
-457 RYFCWLLTLYFWVW
+457 LLTLYLWIW
-471 NGYWLFT
+471 NGYLVFS
-478 YMSDQATQIMK
+478 YMSDQVTQISK

>member
-1 MPNKPPQK
+1 M
-9 NSRNEIFPHFSSHN
+9 FCLLFA
-23 QFFTLTLQPNKN
+23 LTLQAKSQDIYIIELS
-35 KTMKNIF
+35 KMNIF
-42 KIKKEERIPGLVA
+42 KIKKEERIPSLIA

-68 KYGNLFLRAHHVS
+68 KYSNLFLQAHHVS
-81 FWQLF
+81 YWQLF
-86 AKTFHVSGFDA
+86 AKTYHVSGFDA

-130 ELISSGDTNYA
+130 ELIASGDTNYA
-141 MIFMAILLIASAF
+141 MIFMAILLIASAY
-154 YSFIFVYRIFRE
+154 YSFIFIYRVFRE
-166 IIELKKKDC
+166 IIEVGKKDC
-175 ILFSA
+175 LLLSA

-202 LMLTMTLYLAGM
+202 FLLTMTLYLAGK
-214 AMKERRQL
+214 AMKEKKQL

-248 AWFVNGRKVF
+248 AWFVNGKKVF
-258 APKNLVAMILPA
+258 AWKNMVAMILPA
-270 ILLVTTAYLIYTEV
+270 ILLVGTAYLIYTEI

-289 HVDKQIE
+289 HTDKKIE
-296 IKAHAKDQEQQR
+296 IKAHAKDTLQAH

-330 WKWTDTSTSRTDAL
+330 WKWTDMSTSRSDAL

-368 PTIVKYNYAFNY
+368 PTVVKYNYVFNY
-380 VIEAIISLLF
+380 IIEGIVALLF
-390 IIGIVVAI
+390 ILGIIVAV
-398 RHKFFLM
+398 RHRFFLM
-405 VLSWLGLDIVIHFV
+405 ALSWLALDICIHFV

-437 IPIAIAYLMKSLTP
+437 IPISIAYLLKSLTP
-451 GRQVVL
+451 SRQTIVRGITL
-457 RYFCWLLTLYFWVW
+457 LLTLYLWVW
-471 NGYWLFT
+471 NGYLVFS
-478 YMSDQATQIMK
+478 YMSDQITQISK

>member
-1 MPNKPPQK
+1 M
-9 NSRNEIFPHFSSHN
+9 
-23 QFFTLTLQPNKN
+23 
-35 KTMKNIF
+35 NIF
-42 KIKKEERIPGLVA
+42 KIKKEERIPSLIA

-68 KYGNLFLRAHHVS
+68 KYSNLFLQAHHVS
-81 FWQLF
+81 YWQLF

-130 ELISSGDTNYA
+130 ELIATGDTNYA
-141 MIFMAILLIASAF
+141 MIFMAILLIVSAY
-154 YSFIFVYRIFRE
+154 YSFIFIYRVFRE
-166 IIELKKKDC
+166 IIEVGKKDS
-175 ILFSA
+175 LLLSA

-202 LMLTMTLYLAGM
+202 FLLTMTLYLAGK
-214 AMKERRQL
+214 AMKEKKQL

-248 AWFVNGRKVF
+248 AWFVNGKKVF
-258 APKNLVAMILPA
+258 AWKNMVAMILPA
-270 ILLVTTAYLIYTEV
+270 ILLVGTAYLIYTEI

-289 HVDKQIE
+289 HTDKKIE
-296 IKAHAKDQEQQR
+296 IKAHAKDTLQAH

-330 WKWTDTSTSRTDAL
+330 WKWTDMSTSRSNAL

-368 PTIVKYNYAFNY
+368 PTVVKYNYVFNY
-380 VIEAIISLLF
+380 IIEGIVALLF
-390 IIGIVVAI
+390 ILGIIVAV
-398 RHKFFLM
+398 RHRFFLM
-405 VLSWLGLDIVIHFV
+405 ALSWLALDICIHFV

-437 IPIAIAYLMKSLTP
+437 IPISIAYLLKSLTP
-451 GRQVVL
+451 SRQTIVRGITL
-457 RYFCWLLTLYFWVW
+457 LLTLYLWVW
-471 NGYWLFT
+471 NGYLVFS
-478 YMSDQATQIMK
+478 YMSDQITQISK

>member
-1 MPNKPPQK
+1 M
-9 NSRNEIFPHFSSHN
+9 
-23 QFFTLTLQPNKN
+23 
-35 KTMKNIF
+35 NIF
-42 KIKKEERIPGLVA
+42 KIKKEERIPSLIA

-68 KYGNLFLRAHHVS
+68 KYSNLFLQAHHVS
-81 FWQLF
+81 YWQLF
-86 AKTFHVSGFDA
+86 AKTYHVSGFDA

-130 ELISSGDTNYA
+130 ELIAAGDTNYA
-141 MIFMAILLIASAF
+141 MIFMAILLIVSAY
-154 YSFIFVYRIFRE
+154 YSFIFIHRVFRE
-166 IIELKKKDC
+166 IIEVGKKDS
-175 ILFSA
+175 LLLSA

-202 LMLTMTLYLAGM
+202 FLLTMTLYLAGK
-214 AMKERRQL
+214 AMKEKKQL

-248 AWFVNGRKVF
+248 AWFVNGKKVF
-258 APKNLVAMILPA
+258 AWKNMVAMILPA
-270 ILLVTTAYLIYTEV
+270 ILLVGTAYLIYTEI

-289 HVDKQIE
+289 HTDKKIE
-296 IKAHAKDQEQQR
+296 IKAHAKDTLQAH

-330 WKWTDTSTSRTDAL
+330 WKWTDMSTSRSNAL

-368 PTIVKYNYAFNY
+368 PTVVKYNYVFNY
-380 VIEAIISLLF
+380 IIEGIVALLF
-390 IIGIVVAI
+390 ILGIIVAV
-398 RHKFFLM
+398 RHRFFLM
-405 VLSWLGLDIVIHFV
+405 ALSWLALDICIHFV

-437 IPIAIAYLMKSLTP
+437 IPISIAYLLKSLTP
-451 GRQVVL
+451 SRQTIVRGITL
-457 RYFCWLLTLYFWVW
+457 LLTLYLWVW
-471 NGYWLFT
+471 NGYLVFS
-478 YMSDQATQIMK
+478 YMSDQITQISK

>member
-1 MPNKPPQK
+1 M
-9 NSRNEIFPHFSSHN
+9 
-23 QFFTLTLQPNKN
+23 
-35 KTMKNIF
+35 NIF
-42 KIKKEERIPGLVA
+42 KIKKEERIPSLIA

-68 KYGNLFLRAHHVS
+68 KYSNLFLQAHHVS
-81 FWQLF
+81 YWQLF

-130 ELISSGDTNYA
+130 ELIATGDTNYA
-141 MIFMAILLIASAF
+141 MIFMAILLIVSAY
-154 YSFIFVYRIFRE
+154 YSFIFIYRVFRE
-166 IIELKKKDC
+166 IIEVGKKDS
-175 ILFSA
+175 LLLSA

-202 LMLTMTLYLAGM
+202 FLLTMTLYLAGK
-214 AMKERRQL
+214 AMKEKKQL

-248 AWFVNGRKVF
+248 AWFVNGKKVF
-258 APKNLVAMILPA
+258 AWKNMVAMILPA
-270 ILLVTTAYLIYTEV
+270 ILLVGTAYLIYTEI

-289 HVDKQIE
+289 HTDKKIE
-296 IKAHAKDQEQQR
+296 IKAHAKDTLQAH

-330 WKWTDTSTSRTDAL
+330 WKWTDMSTSRSDAL

-368 PTIVKYNYAFNY
+368 PTVVKYNYVFNY
-380 VIEAIISLLF
+380 IIEGIVALLF
-390 IIGIVVAI
+390 ILGIIVAV
-398 RHKFFLM
+398 RHRFFLM
-405 VLSWLGLDIVIHFV
+405 ALSWLALDICIHFV

-437 IPIAIAYLMKSLTP
+437 IPISIAYLLKSLTP
-451 GRQVVL
+451 SRQTIVRGITL
-457 RYFCWLLTLYFWVW
+457 LLTLYLWVW
-471 NGYWLFT
+471 NGYLVFS
-478 YMSDQATQIMK
+478 YMSDQITQISK

>member
-1 MPNKPPQK
+1 M
-9 NSRNEIFPHFSSHN
+9 FCLLFA
-23 QFFTLTLQPNKN
+23 LTLQAKSQDIYIIELS
-35 KTMKNIF
+35 KMNIF
-42 KIKKEERIPGLVA
+42 KIKKEERIPSLIA

-68 KYGNLFLRAHHVS
+68 KYSNLFLQAHHVS
-81 FWQLF
+81 YWQLF
-86 AKTFHVSGFDA
+86 AKTYHVSGFDA

-130 ELISSGDTNYA
+130 ELIATGDTNYA
-141 MIFMAILLIASAF
+141 MIFMAILLIVSAY
-154 YSFIFVYRIFRE
+154 YSFIFIYRVFRE
-166 IIELKKKDC
+166 IIEVGKKDS
-175 ILFSA
+175 LLLSA

-202 LMLTMTLYLAGM
+202 FLLTMTLYLAGK
-214 AMKERRQL
+214 AMKEKKQL

-248 AWFVNGRKVF
+248 AWFVNGKKVF
-258 APKNLVAMILPA
+258 AWKNMVAMILPA
-270 ILLVTTAYLIYTEV
+270 ILLVGTAYLIYTEI

-289 HVDKQIE
+289 HTDKKIE
-296 IKAHAKDQEQQR
+296 IKAHAKDTLQAH

-330 WKWTDTSTSRTDAL
+330 WKWTDMSTSRSDAL

-368 PTIVKYNYAFNY
+368 PTVVKYNYVFNY
-380 VIEAIISLLF
+380 IIEGIVALLF
-390 IIGIVVAI
+390 ILGIIVAV
-398 RHKFFLM
+398 RHRFFLM
-405 VLSWLGLDIVIHFV
+405 ALSWLALDICIHFV

-437 IPIAIAYLMKSLTP
+437 IPISIAYLLKSLTP
-451 GRQVVL
+451 SRQTIVRGITL
-457 RYFCWLLTLYFWVW
+457 LLTLYLWVW
-471 NGYWLFT
+471 NGYLVFS
-478 YMSDQATQIMK
+478 YMSDQITQISK

>member
-1 MPNKPPQK
+1 M
-9 NSRNEIFPHFSSHN
+9 FCLLFA
-23 QFFTLTLQPNKN
+23 LTLQTKSQDIYIIELS
-35 KTMKNIF
+35 KMNIF
-42 KIKKEERIPGLVA
+42 KIKKEERIPSLIA

-68 KYGNLFLRAHHVS
+68 KYSNLFLQAHHVS
-81 FWQLF
+81 YWQLF
-86 AKTFHVSGFDA
+86 AKTYHVSGFDA

-130 ELISSGDTNYA
+130 ELIATGDTNYA
-141 MIFMAILLIASAF
+141 MIFMAILLIASAY
-154 YSFIFVYRIFRE
+154 YSFIFIYRVFRE
-166 IIELKKKDC
+166 IIEVGKKDC
-175 ILFSA
+175 LLLSA

-202 LMLTMTLYLAGM
+202 FLLTMTLYLAGK
-214 AMKERRQL
+214 AMKEKKQL

-248 AWFVNGRKVF
+248 AWFVNGKKVF
-258 APKNLVAMILPA
+258 AWKNMVAMILPA
-270 ILLVTTAYLIYTEV
+270 ILLVGTAYLIYTEI

-289 HVDKQIE
+289 HTDKKIE
-296 IKAHAKDQEQQR
+296 IKAHAKDTLQAH

-330 WKWTDTSTSRTDAL
+330 WKWTDMSTSRSDAL

-368 PTIVKYNYAFNY
+368 PTVVKYNYVFNY
-380 VIEAIISLLF
+380 IIEGIVALLF
-390 IIGIVVAI
+390 ILGIIVAV
-398 RHKFFLM
+398 RHRFFLM
-405 VLSWLGLDIVIHFV
+405 ALSWLALDICIHFV

-437 IPIAIAYLMKSLTP
+437 IPISIAYLLKSLTP
-451 GRQVVL
+451 SRQTIVRGITL
-457 RYFCWLLTLYFWVW
+457 LLTLYLWVW
-471 NGYWLFT
+471 NGYLVFS
-478 YMSDQATQIMK
+478 YMSDQITQISK

>member
-1 MPNKPPQK
+1 M
-9 NSRNEIFPHFSSHN
+9 
-23 QFFTLTLQPNKN
+23 
-35 KTMKNIF
+35 NIF
-42 KIKKEERIPGLVA
+42 KIKKEERIPSLIA

-68 KYGNLFLRAHHVS
+68 KYSNLFLQAHHVS
-81 FWQLF
+81 YWQLF

-130 ELISSGDTNYA
+130 ELIAAGDTNYA
-141 MIFMAILLIASAF
+141 MIFMAILLIVSAY
-154 YSFIFVYRIFRE
+154 YSFIFIYRVFRE
-166 IIELKKKDC
+166 IIEVGKKDS
-175 ILFSA
+175 LLLSA

-202 LMLTMTLYLAGM
+202 FLLTMTLYLAGK
-214 AMKERRQL
+214 AMKEKKQL

-237 TLSNIAKTYLA
+237 TLSNIAKTYLS
-248 AWFVNGRKVF
+248 AWFVNGKKVF
-258 APKNLVAMILPA
+258 AWKNMVAMILPA
-270 ILLVTTAYLIYTEV
+270 ILLVGTAYLIYTEI

-289 HVDKQIE
+289 HTDKKIE
-296 IKAHAKDQEQQR
+296 IKAHAKDTLQAH

-330 WKWTDTSTSRTDAL
+330 WKWTDMSTSRSDAL

-368 PTIVKYNYAFNY
+368 PTVVKYNYVFNY
-380 VIEAIISLLF
+380 IIEGIVALLF
-390 IIGIVVAI
+390 ILGIIVAV
-398 RHKFFLM
+398 RHRFFLM
-405 VLSWLGLDIVIHFV
+405 ALSWLALDICIHFV

-437 IPIAIAYLMKSLTP
+437 IPISIAYLLKSLTP
-451 GRQVVL
+451 SRQTIVRGITL
-457 RYFCWLLTLYFWVW
+457 LLTLYLWVW
-471 NGYWLFT
+471 NGYLVFS
-478 YMSDQATQIMK
+478 YMSDQITQISK